1 MNMSEY
7 FESGKGKW
15 VMLSVDSG
23 TGTYYQG
30 ILEEIGEDYIVIREN
45 ENENPRLISIR
56 HIVSYKLMRIKENGK
71 PRMFG

>member
-1 MNMSEY
+1 MSEY

-30 ILEEIGEDYIVIREN
+30 ILEEIGEDYIVI
-45 ENENPRLISIR
+45 SIR